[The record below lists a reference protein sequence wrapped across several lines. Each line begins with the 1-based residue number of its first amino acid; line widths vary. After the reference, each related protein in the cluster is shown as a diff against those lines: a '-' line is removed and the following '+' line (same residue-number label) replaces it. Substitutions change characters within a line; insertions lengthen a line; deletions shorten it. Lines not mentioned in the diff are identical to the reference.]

1 MMSLQSKLLLGTA
14 LIAVFGAGVA
24 QSVSASPTPG
34 ETDASLISQA
44 SPMDNEVY
52 TRIPGEIERVMGD
65 DYVRVQMPDG
75 ESRLVTLPDTA
86 FDTRRMIP
94 GADVILTMQGN
105 RIVDIAL
112 ASPEDLIALE
122 EEQRAREEALRANVS
137 EPEQVT
143 QTDRQ
148 DTVVQRQQTQTAP
161 ATAPASQPPRPV
173 RAMW

>member
-1 MMSLQSKLLLGTA
+1 MSLQSKLLLGTA
-14 LIAVFGAGVA
+14 LVAAFGVGFA
-24 QSVSASPTPG
+24 QSVHASPVPG
-34 ETDASLISQA
+34 QDDMLISQA
-44 SPMDNEVY
+44 TMMDDEVY

-122 EEQRAREEALRANVS
+122 EEERAREEALRADVS
-137 EPEQVT
+137 ETEQVT

-148 DTVVQRQQTQTAP
+148 DTVVQRQQTQAP